1 MSTPSSLICI
11 PTRLRPPAL
20 LRKGGLL
27 VTLVPL
33 FLALP
38 FLASAEGVASLAI
51 SPGTGTYGVGKSF
64 TVSVTADSPEG
75 FNSGNAT
82 LTFDPSL
89 LTVTGV
95 SKNNSAFS
103 LWAVEPSFDNAK
115 GTISFEGGNTTAL
128 SGKKTLLSVTF
139 KAAREGSAVV
149 SFSAASILAADGK
162 GTDIAGT
169 KSSATFTIS
178 ASAPSDPTP
187 STPPPPTASSGPKPD
202 APEVTVVSHPNEELY
217 YSLPKAKFTWDL
229 PGDVMVV
236 RLSLDTKAATVPTT
250 SYDPAIS
257 EKEFDQL
264 TDGVMYFH
272 LRYQN
277 EAGWGA
283 TAHKKIMVDITP
295 PPTFP
300 LEVKPVAS
308 SSDALLLFTATDTLS
323 GIDHYEI
330 VVDSGSPIKIP
341 VSALAGGQYSLTGQS
356 PGEHTF
362 KVLAFDRAGN
372 STTVE
377 AKATIEGSAATTKKI
392 VEEEVVKPTDWRLIG
407 DIALIS
413 LIAFL
418 IGYMWYERSAFR
430 HEKYL
435 IKREAD
441 ELRDNIGNIFAAL
454 REEVGEQTGRLFE
467 KPNPSAL
474 DREVMVDTNEAI
486 DLSEELLS
494 KEVEDVRKLLS

>member
-1 MSTPSSLICI
+1 MLVVVFFSSVI
-11 PTRLRPPAL
+11 P
-20 LRKGGLL
+20 
-27 VTLVPL
+27 
-33 FLALP
+33 
-38 FLASAEGVASLAI
+38 ASAEGTANISI
-51 SPGTGTYGVGKSF
+51 SPSTGTYGVGKSF
-64 TVSVTADSPEG
+64 TVSVVADSPDG

-82 LTFDPSL
+82 LSFDPTALS
-89 LTVTGV
+89 VTGV

-115 GTISFEGGNTTAL
+115 GSVTFEGGNTSAL
-128 SGKKTLLSVTF
+128 SGKKTLLGVTF
-139 KAAREGSAVV
+139 KALREGNATV

-162 GTDIAGT
+162 GTDIVGI
-169 KSSATFTIS
+169 KSPASFSIS
-178 ASAPSDPTP
+178 ASAPDVAPP
-187 STPPPPTASSGPKPD
+187 VSTAPPTASTGPKPD
-202 APEVTVVSHPNEELY
+202 APEVTVVSHPNEDLY
-217 YSLPKAKFTWDL
+217 YNAPKAKFTWDL

-236 RLSLDTKAATVPTT
+236 RMSLDTKPTTIPTT

-277 EAGWGA
+277 EAGWGG
-283 TAHKKIMVDITP
+283 TTHKKIMVDITP
-295 PPTFP
+295 PIPFP

-308 SSDALLLFTATDTLS
+308 TTDAILSFTASDTLS
-323 GIDHYEI
+323 GIDRYEI
-330 VVDSGSPIKIP
+330 IVDGGSPTKIP
-341 VSALAGGQYSLTGQS
+341 VSAVSGGQYTLTSQS

-362 KVLAFDRAGN
+362 KVLAYDRAGN
-372 STTVE
+372 STAAE
-377 AKATIEGSAATTKKI
+377 AKATIEGSTATTKKV
-392 VEEEVVKPTDWRLIG
+392 VEEEVAKPTDWRLIG

-418 IGYMWYERSAFR
+418 IGYLWYERSAFR

-474 DREVMVDTNEAI
+474 DREVMVEVNEAI

>member
-1 MSTPSSLICI
+1 M
-11 PTRLRPPAL
+11 L
-20 LRKGGLL
+20 LA
-27 VTLVPL
+27 L
-33 FLALP
+33 FLGTVLP
-38 FLASAEGVASLAI
+38 ASAEGTANISI
-51 SPGTGTYGVGKSF
+51 SPSTGTYGVGKSF
-64 TVSVTADSPEG
+64 TVSVVVDSPDG

-82 LTFDPSL
+82 LSFDPAALS
-89 LTVTGV
+89 VTGV

-115 GTISFEGGNTTAL
+115 GSVTFEGGNTSAL
-128 SGKKTLLSVTF
+128 SGKKTLLGVTF
-139 KAAREGSAVV
+139 KALREGNATV

-162 GTDIAGT
+162 GTDIVGT
-169 KSSATFTIS
+169 KSPASFSIS
-178 ASAPSDPTP
+178 ASAPDVAPP
-187 STPPPPTASSGPKPD
+187 VSTAPPTTPTGPKPD
-202 APEVTVVSHPNEELY
+202 APEVTVVSHPNEDLY
-217 YSLPKAKFTWDL
+217 YNVPKAKFTWDL

-236 RLSLDTKAATVPTT
+236 RMSLDTKPATVPTT
-250 SYDPAIS
+250 SYDPAIA

-283 TAHKKIMVDITP
+283 TTHKKIMVDITP
-295 PPTFP
+295 PIAFS

-308 SSDALLLFTATDTLS
+308 TTDAILSFTASDTLS
-323 GIDHYEI
+323 GIDRYEI
-330 VVDSGSPIKIP
+330 IVDGGSPTKIP
-341 VSALAGGQYSLTGQS
+341 VSAVAGGQYTLTSQS

-362 KVLAFDRAGN
+362 KVLAYDRAGN
-372 STTVE
+372 STSAE
-377 AKATIEGSAATTKKI
+377 AKATIEGSAATTKKV

-418 IGYMWYERSAFR
+418 IGYLWYERSAFR

-474 DREVMVDTNEAI
+474 DREVMVEVNEAI